1 MSPSLPTDTKKRERK
16 TSLWPA
22 NADLS
27 RLRIIG
33 VLSWVALSF
42 LASPSAAAQ
51 GVCGRTPQVRDKLM
65 EAAGVGNCAQVS
77 SGHLARMR
85 RLDLSGAS
93 LLALREDDL
102 RGLTGLETLDLSRNR
117 LWTLPEEVFRG
128 LRALRVLRLEDNLI
142 NRLPEEV
149 FRGLHALKVL
159 RLEDNRMIDLLREL
173 PRGIFDDVL
182 DTLEDLRVDPYLK
195 ATIDFA
201 TTAQQAVP
209 GDFVRMAA
217 SLNRGPSSTRIN
229 SGLPVALR
237 VPFSMEGTAGAEDF
251 ESPPAPFSG
260 ELLFE
265 AGRAQR
271 LIVFRLSEAVKPG
284 TTIVVRLGEPSEAA
298 LRRSDGTGPDAPFL
312 KAASLLERDAGRAV
326 HTVTVVDPVPADVC
340 SRTPQVRDALI
351 KAIGFSPRIDGC
363 ADVTTAD
370 LTQVTWLDF
379 RGAGIGAL
387 QAHDFR
393 GLTSLEHLSLAF
405 NRLSALPEGVF
416 RGLTNLEALFLDGNA
431 LTLLPPTVF
440 EGLESLRW
448 LNLGRNRLEAL
459 PEGVFGGLTRLGWL
473 PLRNNRLAT
482 LPEGV
487 FGGLISL
494 TVLALENNQL
504 SELPEGVF
512 AGLRVLTKL
521 ALDGNQLSQLP
532 EGVFRGLNRLINLLL
547 SGNQLSALPAGVFY
561 GLDNLE
567 MLWLGSN
574 ALEALPE
581 GVFASLNSLRNLL
594 MGWNSLT
601 SLPEGVFGGLGS
613 LERLWLFNNRL
624 DSLPSGIFRDLRGL
638 RDLVM
643 HDNRWT
649 TLPEG
654 VFAGLDNLA
663 QLFLQGNYLNALP
676 AGVFDDVLDT
686 LGADFYVD
694 YLGAF
699 QGRLEIGSHLKAGLG
714 FASPGQRVPDGSAVQ
729 APAEL
734 SRELP
739 VGVRSPYTLGI
750 GGGGGGLTGLSPAP
764 GGLLFRAG
772 ETRRDIS
779 FTLLEDAEASGDRN
793 VVLSLGGPSEV
804 GLYRSDGSGPP
815 APYLKPES
823 LLSFGEA
830 THTVTV
836 IGADPEDREPF
847 CLSLWEGAPCSAP
860 AVFPHVLL
868 GPLGETVATA
878 EIVLTNRDPGPAACE
893 AALLFHRGTS
903 QAPPVSFNG
912 LFPEGNLFGAT
923 LPRGGASVVTLA
935 ALDAEDALAGAV
947 SLFTR
952 SPCSGDSLHLE
963 GRTLLG
969 GEADG
974 GIEEMFSLEAQ
985 SRQDWLADGECGTL
999 VGVLGKGREE
1009 GVVVVGAEPGGAAPP
1024 GTRLEVRAFD
1034 LEGNFMGRLASLEVS
1049 GSHQVLPRWNLT
1061 RPTIIELC
1069 LDVPGESNFRLAAT
1083 VIGSKAAG
1091 SGAQYYSESLSSRP

>member
-1 MSPSLPTDTKKRERK
+1 ML
-16 TSLWPA
+16 
-22 NADLS
+22 
-27 RLRIIG
+27 G
-33 VLSWVALSF
+33 VLSWVAVSF

-51 GVCGRTPQVRDKLM
+51 GVCGRTPQVRDRLI
-65 EAAGVGNCAQVS
+65 EAAGAEHCAQVG
-77 SGHLARMR
+77 SGHLARVR

-93 LLALREDDL
+93 LFALRKDDL
-102 RGLTGLETLDLSRNR
+102 RGLSGLETLDLSRNR

-142 NRLPEEV
+142 NRLPVEV

-159 RLEDNRMIDLLREL
+159 RLEDNRMIDFLRNL
-173 PRGIFDDVL
+173 PGGIFDDVL
-182 DTLEDLRVDPYLK
+182 DTLEELRVDPFLR
-195 ATIDFA
+195 ATIDFT
-201 TTAQQAVP
+201 TTAQQAVA
-209 GDFVRMAA
+209 GDWVQITAQ
-217 SLNRGPSSTRIN
+217 LNRGPSSTRIN
-229 SGLPVALR
+229 SGLPVTLR
-237 VPFSMEGTAGAEDF
+237 IPFSVEGTAKPGDF
-251 ESPPAPFSG
+251 DSPPQPSSG

-265 AGRAQR
+265 AGQTKRR
-271 LIVFRLSEAVKPG
+271 ISFRLSEAVRAG

-312 KAASLLERDAGRAV
+312 KTESLLDRDAGRAV
-326 HTVTVVDPVPADVC
+326 HRVTVAAPVPADVC

-379 RGAGIGAL
+379 RGADFRGVGIGAL

-393 GLTSLEHLSLAF
+393 GLTSLEHLDLLN
-405 NRLSALPEGVF
+405 NRLSALPEGIF
-416 RGLTNLEALFLDGNA
+416 RGLSNLEALFLNKNS
-431 LTLLPPTVF
+431 LTRLPPTVF

-448 LNLGRNRLEAL
+448 LALDHNRLESL
-459 PEGVFGGLTRLGWL
+459 PGGVFSGLTRLGWL
-473 PLRNNRLAT
+473 GIRNNRLAT

-487 FGGLISL
+487 FQGLNSL
-494 TVLALENNQL
+494 TDLALDGNQL

-512 AGLRVLTKL
+512 GGLTSLTSL
-521 ALDGNQLSQLP
+521 ALLDNQLSELP
-532 EGVFRGLNRLINLLL
+532 EGVFSELLALRRVWIQGSPLTTLPEGIFTGLN
-547 SGNQLSALPAGVFY
+547 S
-561 GLDNLE
+561 LE
-567 MLWLGSN
+567 VLWLGLN
-574 ALEALPE
+574 ALDTLPE
-581 GVFASLNSLRNLL
+581 GVFAGLSSLRRLL
-594 MGWNSLT
+594 LDGNSLT
-601 SLPEGVFGGLGS
+601 SLPEGVFGGLES

-624 DSLPSGIFRDLRGL
+624 DSLPAGIFRDLRLL
-638 RDLVM
+638 RDLLI
-643 HDNRWT
+643 HNNRLT

-663 QLFLQGNYLNALP
+663 QLFLQGNYLNELP

-686 LGADFYVD
+686 LGGDFYVD
-694 YLGAF
+694 YLGAAR
-699 QGRLEIGSHLKAGLG
+699 GRLEIDSHLKARPG
-714 FASPGQRVPDGSAVQ
+714 FASAGQRVPDGAAVRVPVQ
-729 APAEL
+729 L
-734 SRELP
+734 SRALP
-739 VGVRSPYTLGI
+739 VAVRAPYSVGI

-779 FTLLEDAEASGDRN
+779 FTLLEDAGPPRDRS
-793 VVLSLGGPSEV
+793 VVLSLGGPSEI
-804 GLYRSDGSGPP
+804 GLYRSDGSAPP

-830 THTVTV
+830 PTHTVTV

-868 GPLGETVATA
+868 GPLGESLATA
-878 EIVLTNRDPGPAACE
+878 EILLTNRDPGPAACE

-903 QAPPVSFNG
+903 EAPRVSFDG
-912 LFPEGNLFGAT
+912 LFPEGNLLHAT
-923 LPRGGASVVTLA
+923 LPRGGASVLTLA
-935 ALDAEDALAGAV
+935 APDARAPLAGAV

-952 SPCSGDSLHLE
+952 SPCTGDSLHVE
-963 GRTLLG
+963 GRTLLR

-974 GIEEMFSLEAQ
+974 EIEEMFSLHSQ
-985 SRQDWLADGECGTL
+985 SSEDWLGDGECGML
-999 VGVLGKGREE
+999 AGVFGNGREE
-1009 GVVVVGAEPGGAAPP
+1009 RVVVVTADPGGAAPP
-1024 GTRLEVRAFD
+1024 GTRLEARALD
-1034 LEGNFMGRLASLEVS
+1034 LEGNFIGSLASLEVS
-1049 GSHQVLPRWNLT
+1049 GSHQVLPRWNLP

-1069 LDVPGESNFRLAAT
+1069 LDVPGESGFRLAAT

-1091 SGAQYYSESLSSRP
+1091 SGAQYYSESLSSGL